1 MSSAVREKLQELE
14 NEIKKYREDNATLHR
29 LREERE
35 KVRTGEVQVVVLI
48 RHFKV
53 ALEAWE

>member
-14 NEIKKYREDNATLHR
+14 KEIKKYREDNATLHR

-35 KVRTGEVQVVVLI
+35 KVRTGEG
-48 RHFKV
+48 
-53 ALEAWE
+53 

>member
-14 NEIKKYREDNATLHR
+14 KEIKKYREDNATLHR

-35 KVRTGEVQVVVLI
+35 KVRTGEGEVQVVVLI
-48 RHFKV
+48 RCTQV
-53 ALEAWE
+53 SIY